1 MDRNNFSTPALCLE
15 ISIWLVCAFVLE
27 AGEGKAQHILN
38 VTFFF
43 KLGRLQDGDVTHLF
57 VTTLDFQLYEED
69 K

>member
-27 AGEGKAQHILN
+27 ASEGKAQHILN

-43 KLGRLQDGDVTHLF
+43 KLGRLQGVM
-57 VTTLDFQLYEED
+57 
-69 K
+69 